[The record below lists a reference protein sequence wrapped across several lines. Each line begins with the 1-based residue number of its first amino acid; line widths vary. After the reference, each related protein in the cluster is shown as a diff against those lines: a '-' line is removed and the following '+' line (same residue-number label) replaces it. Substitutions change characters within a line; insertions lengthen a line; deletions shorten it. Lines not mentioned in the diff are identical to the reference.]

1 MTRVESR
8 SWILVR
14 RGSLLPLALLG
25 VGAAVLSLLA
35 GPLDPTR
42 AAASDFPSLVMV
54 WRDAAN
60 YRING
65 TPGSQTFRLDYT
77 DRCHQRVTLLEHSA
91 LPDVAGSFTQFDGR
105 TEITHDPRHRPDDV
119 RSIGPADCWPP
130 DRYLLV
136 PIAMGGV
143 REIAARPGWTQKP
156 TGDGLAVL
164 TYDGTLPIADGVAHE
179 QIEITYRPVDGL
191 PTRVVY
197 VVNGREAQRREVLEL
212 HVGKL

>member
-1 MTRVESR
+1 M
-8 SWILVR
+8 R

-60 YRING
+60 YGING